1 MVTVV
6 GTVAVAAQLVQRR
19 VAAQSKAEKAIL
31 VPVSTSC
38 VSACGPSVFGKGLT
52 GVDVPVF
59 AVRGSAA
66 AATGVVTRRLRFIA
80 NGYTKRGPYRKFR
93 NYHIWQKWT
102 KHMPGL
108 PSQQFRKSREA
119 CMHMLK
125 KKYKTR
131 RLFKRERRQLWILR
145 VSSNCKL
152 HGVRYSQF
160 ISSLYRR
167 DIIINRKILSQL
179 GIYDRP
185 IFTNVMDL
193 AIPTWREQLDMKM
206 NPPSKEFSPEERD
219 DIIIASI
226 ERKYPELYTDPCIR
240 FNRKFTEDG
249 TEYTVDVG
257 DPEEWRKLLPKSPE
271 LANFN
276 LPDHFVEDANRQR
289 EVHSMFEVL
298 KIRNEDPLDEEYV
311 AAQKEYQKKLEREEA
326 MAERGEPVPPKKE
339 GVSRDDWFKD
349 EPQSWY

>member
-1 MVTVV
+1 MTVV
-6 GTVAVAAQLVQRR
+6 GTVAVAAQLAQRR
-19 VAAQSKAEKAIL
+19 VVAQSKAEKATV

-38 VSACGPSVFGKGLT
+38 VSACGPSVLGKGLT
-52 GVDVPVF
+52 GVDLPVL
-59 AVRGSAA
+59 AVRGSA
-66 AATGVVTRRLRFIA
+66 GVCTRGAKIVTKS
-80 NGYTKRGPYRKFR
+80 YTKRGPYRKFR

-125 KKYKTR
+125 KQYKTR
-131 RLFKRERRQLWILR
+131 RLFKRERRTLWIMR
-145 VSSNCKL
+145 VAANCRL

-160 ISSLYRR
+160 IAKLYRS

-179 GIYDRP
+179 GVYDRP
-185 IFTNVMDL
+185 VFTNVMDL
-193 AIPTWREQLDMKM
+193 AIPEWKEQLDRKM
-206 NPPSKEFSPEERD
+206 NPPSRKYTAEETD
-219 DIIIASI
+219 DIMITHL
-226 ERKYPELYTDPCIR
+226 EKRYPELYTDPCIR
-240 FNRKFTEDG
+240 FNRKVTENG
-249 TEYTVDVG
+249 PEYTVDVG

-276 LPDHFVEDANRQR
+276 LPDHFVEDANYQTQVNR
-289 EVHSMFEVL
+289 FLDVL
-298 KIRNEDPLDEEYV
+298 KIRNEDPLDEEYL
-311 AAQKEYQKKLEREEA
+311 AAQKEYQKKLEKEEA
-326 MAERGEPVPPKKE
+326 MAERGEPLPPKKE

>member
-1 MVTVV
+1 M
-6 GTVAVAAQLVQRR
+6 G
-19 VAAQSKAEKAIL
+19 
-31 VPVSTSC
+31 
-38 VSACGPSVFGKGLT
+38 
-52 GVDVPVF
+52 
-59 AVRGSAA
+59 
-66 AATGVVTRRLRFIA
+66 
-80 NGYTKRGPYRKFR
+80 
-93 NYHIWQKWT
+93 
-102 KHMPGL
+102 
-108 PSQQFRKSREA
+108 
-119 CMHMLK
+119 
-125 KKYKTR
+125 
-131 RLFKRERRQLWILR
+131 
-145 VSSNCKL
+145 
-152 HGVRYSQF
+152 

-219 DIIIASI
+219 DIIITSI

-240 FNRKFTEDG
+240 FNRKVLEHG
-249 TEYTVDVG
+249 GAEYTVDVG

-298 KIRNEDPLDEEYV
+298 KIRNEDPMDEEYV

-349 EPQSWY
+349 EPQS